1 MRKFAFILTPL
12 VALLLSC
19 VYYNTFYNA
28 KQGFKRAEK
37 SQQIGVINQA
47 RTNTNRPPRAAP
59 PQEPSI
65 SINDKNLY
73 KESIDRANKVIT
85 FNPKSKYVDDAL
97 WLIGKSRYNMGE
109 YISSDKRLGELVT
122 TYPNSQFVDGAQYY
136 IGMSQFWLK
145 DYPKALEAF
154 GRISEKKKSDY
165 KSQAAYMIAYMD
177 YVQGNFQSS
186 LDGFSKFLKD
196 YKDADSAGSAQFFVG
211 VCLDSLKQYQDARL
225 AYWNVLKYSPP
236 FNLEFDAKF
245 AAGLAAFKQDS
256 LATGNKIF
264 SDLAKQ
270 PRFFDKSSMLRL
282 RLADGKQLSD
292 STDAAISE
300 YNKIIEEFPNT
311 PEAAE
316 ASYRLGAIYEDQNDF
331 TKAKDFYNKAAQGTQ
346 DPLIRNLALTHS
358 AQISK
363 LENYR
368 ARLAH
373 PKSEAPTDSLNKAK
387 SDSLN
392 LTKVDSLGIATSDS
406 LNIPE
411 TDSLP
416 ITLNDS
422 LAMAD
427 STSPANPPAI
437 FADTTKK
444 ADNFPAIP
452 PRDSLPPPGPDF
464 LARMMQ
470 QDSMKPPDTTL
481 RQAMPGSPAGLPMPG
496 LPFGPVAGLDTSRMS
511 SHPHFLPDTTGRP
524 NPPPRDTTKQITGLP
539 DTSAGVTDDASIRFL
554 LAELYDQELGRPDSA
569 LSEYLLLAE
578 EYPESPYAPQAL
590 LAAAFICE
598 KKADTS
604 AARALY
610 NRIASTY
617 PATIQA
623 RYASARADSVQIP
636 IENDVFALYNRAES
650 LYFDGNNPDSAVKFF
665 TYIEQNFP
673 NSDFAP
679 KSAYARAWVLDK
691 TLASDGDSS
700 AYRAYQEVLD
710 KYPDSPYIY
719 QTKIKLGLIEDTT
732 LIAITTQTQQNQS
745 ADSAYQDSLAQS
757 LTDTTNNTGFSLP
770 KAPPVKDTCIFLYPG
785 GLLSRNLK
793 GRVTFKIRLDQFG
806 HVSDYQLLGPSGE
819 LAIDSAAIKCLNETT
834 FDMSKFTDMSYLN
847 DYYRYDIKFAPP
859 KIDEFYNPYQKREE
873 TGP

>member
-1 MRKFAFILTPL
+1 MRKLTFILTPT

-28 KQGFKRAEK
+28 EQGFKRAEK
-37 SQQIGVINQA
+37 NQRLTAINQA
-47 RTNTNRPPRAAP
+47 KTNTNRAPRAAP
-59 PQEPSI
+59 PQEPTI
-65 SINDKNLY
+65 SVNDKNLY

-85 FNPKSKYVDDAL
+85 YNPKSKYVDDAL
-97 WLIGKSRYNMGE
+97 WLIGKARYNMGE

-122 TYPNSQFVDGAQYY
+122 TYPNSQFVDAAQYY

-154 GRISEKKKSDY
+154 GRIAEKKKSGYRD
-165 KSQAAYMIAYMD
+165 QASYMIAYMD

-186 LDGFSKFLKD
+186 LDGFNKFLKD
-196 YKDADSAGSAQFFVG
+196 FEDADSAGSAQFFVG

-256 LATGNKIF
+256 LAIGNKIF
-264 SDLAKQ
+264 ADLAKQ

-292 STDAAISE
+292 STDAAVIE

-316 ASYRLGAIYEDQNDF
+316 ASYRLGAIYENQNDF
-331 TKAKDFYNKAAQGTQ
+331 TKAKDFYNKATQGTQ

-368 ARLAH
+368 ARLAR
-373 PKSEAPTDSLNKAK
+373 PKSGVSTDSLNIAK
-387 SDSLN
+387 NDSLN
-392 LTKVDSLGIATSDS
+392 VTKVDSLDIANSDS
-406 LNIPE
+406 LNIPK
-411 TDSLP
+411 TDSL
-416 ITLNDS
+416 TKTTTDS
-422 LAMAD
+422 LATAD
-427 STSPANPPAI
+427 STSQTNSPAI
-437 FADTTKK
+437 LSDTTTK
-444 ADNFPAIP
+444 AVNAPAMP
-452 PRDSLPPPGPDF
+452 PRDSLSPPDPDF
-464 LARMMQ
+464 LTRMMQ
-470 QDSMKPPDTTL
+470 QDSMRPPDTTL
-481 RQAMPGSPAGLPMPG
+481 RQAMPGSQAGLPMPG
-496 LPFGPVAGLDTSRMS
+496 LPFDPAARMDTSRMS
-511 SHPHFLPDTTGRP
+511 HPPFLPDTTGRP
-524 NPPPRDTTKQITGLP
+524 NPSPTDTIKQTAGVP
-539 DTSAGVTDDASIRFL
+539 DTSADVTDDASIRFL

-578 EYPESPYAPQAL
+578 QYPESPYAPQAL
-590 LAAAFICE
+590 LAAAFIYE
-598 KKADTS
+598 RKADTS
-604 AARALY
+604 AARAMY

-623 RYASARADSVQIP
+623 RYASPRSDSIQIP
-636 IENDVFALYNRAES
+636 IDNDVFTLYNRAES
-650 LYFDGNNPDSAVKFF
+650 LYFDGNNADSAIKLF

-673 NSDFAP
+673 TSDFAP

-691 TLASDGDSS
+691 TLPSDGDSS

-757 LTDTTNNTGFSLP
+757 LTDTISNSGFSLP

-806 HVSDYQLLGPSGE
+806 HVSDYQILGPSGE
-819 LAIDSAAIKCLNETT
+819 LAIDSAAIKCLTETT
-834 FDMSKFTDMSYLN
+834 FDMSQFTDMSYLN
-847 DYYRYDIKFAPP
+847 NYYRYDIKFAPP
-859 KIDEFYNPYQKREE
+859 KLDEFYNPYQKREE